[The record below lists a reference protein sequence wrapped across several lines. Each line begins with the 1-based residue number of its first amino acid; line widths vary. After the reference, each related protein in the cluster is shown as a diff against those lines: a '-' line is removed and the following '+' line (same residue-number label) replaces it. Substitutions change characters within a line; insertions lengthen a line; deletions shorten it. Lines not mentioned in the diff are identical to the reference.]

1 MKFWRLVW
9 TLLLFGALYEGSRE
23 EGAVRVPT
31 LQAASYNSEMEESY
45 LAVCR
50 QLVQMPCELP
60 VFQIKLG
67 PEYNTGTR
75 SVVLRLQKLLRMD
88 VGVRARGSWAAP
100 IAESHHLTFL
110 AEPTPVEWLRVLCRL
125 RI

>member
-1 MKFWRLVW
+1 M
-9 TLLLFGALYEGSRE
+9 LFGALYEGSRE
-23 EGAVRVPT
+23 VSVAPVPT
-31 LQAASYNSEMEESY
+31 LQAATYSSEMEESY
-45 LAVCR
+45 VAVCR

-67 PEYNTGTR
+67 SEYNSATR
-75 SVVLRLQKLLRMD
+75 LTAPRLHKLLRPD
-88 VGVRARGSWAAP
+88 LGVRARGSWAAP
-100 IAESHHLTFL
+100 VAESHHLTFL